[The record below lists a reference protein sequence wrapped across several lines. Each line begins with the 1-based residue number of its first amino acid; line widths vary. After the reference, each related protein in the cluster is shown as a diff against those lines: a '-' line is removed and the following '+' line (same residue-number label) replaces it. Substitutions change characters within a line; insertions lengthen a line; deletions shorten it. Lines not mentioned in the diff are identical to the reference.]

1 MQDDHDPVDGPA
13 TASAALPVP
22 EAIRARRTSLL
33 VDPDAEVDAA
43 TIERLVE
50 AATWAPNHKRTW
62 PWRFTVLRG
71 DARWRFGEALA
82 AVASA
87 DGAPPEKVA
96 KLRTKYG
103 RSPTVLLVWTVVD
116 PAPVRA
122 REDRDAV
129 AAAVQNLLLAATAE
143 GLASYWASL
152 PDDLEDAARRVAG
165 LDPDHELVALVYLGW
180 PTGITAA
187 PARPAPQ
194 VTWLDR

>member
-1 MQDDHDPVDGPA
+1 MQDEHDPLGAAVAPV
-13 TASAALPVP
+13 TALPVVD
-22 EAIRARRTSLL
+22 AIVQRRTSLL
-33 VDPDAEVDAA
+33 VDPEAEVDAA
-43 TIERLVE
+43 TIERLLE

-71 DARWRFGEALA
+71 DARWRFGEAIA
-82 AVASA
+82 AVASSA
-87 DGAPPEKVA
+87 GAPPEKVT

-103 RSPTVLLVWTVVD
+103 RSPVVVLVWNAVD
-116 PAPVRA
+116 PSPLRA

-152 PDDLEDAARRVAG
+152 PEDLEDAARRVAG

-180 PTGITAA
+180 PTGATAA

-194 VTWLDR
+194 ITWLDR